1 MGLETAT
8 LIHELDP
15 ANPVGASDPKSQGD
29 NHIRLLKS
37 TIQNTFPNV
46 DGVVTSSHTEIN
58 KLTGLTATTVELNKL
73 AGTAAGLTAAEL
85 SVLDGITA
93 TTAELNKLAGTP
105 AGLTA
110 TEIGFLDGVTSAIQ
124 TQLNAITALLN
135 SNLIQSGTYTP
146 TISNTVNLD
155 ANTPRVCQW
164 MRIGNVVSVSGGI
177 NLDPTTN
184 GVETQ
189 WQISLPV
196 ASDFAQVWQL
206 AGSIGM
212 DNQNNGFA
220 NGYIKA
226 NVANNTAEVHH
237 FTQGLPAV
245 EGRFHFQYLI
255 V

>member
-58 KLTGLTATTVELNKL
+58 KLTGLTATTAELNKL

>member
-29 NHIRLLKS
+29 DHLRLIKS
-37 TIQNTFPNV
+37 AIQNTFANV
-46 DGVVTSSHTEIN
+46 DGAVTSSHTE
-58 KLTGLTATTVELNKL
+58 LNL
-73 AGTAAGLTAAEL
+73 
-85 SVLDGITA
+85 LDGVT
-93 TTAELNKLAGTP
+93 TSTAELN
-105 AGLTA
+105 
-110 TEIGFLDGVTSAIQ
+110 FVDGVTSAIQ
-124 TQLNAITALLN
+124 TQMDTKLATNGNGSALTNLNASALATGTVAAARLHTTVD
-135 SNLIQSGTYTP
+135 SGTYTP
-146 TISNTVNLD
+146 TISGTVNLD

-177 NLDPTTN
+177 NLDPTSN
-184 GVETQ
+184 GIETQ

>member
-1 MGLETAT
+1 MGLEAAT

-15 ANPVGASDPKSQGD
+15 ANPVGASDPKAQGD
-29 NHIRLLKS
+29 NHIRMLKS
-37 TIQNTFPNV
+37 CMQNTFP
-46 DGVVTSSHTEIN
+46 DIEGVVTASHTELN
-58 KLTGLTATTVELNKL
+58 KLDGATVTTAELNKL
-73 AGTAAGLTAAEL
+73 AGVTATTAEINKLSGL
-85 SVLDGITA
+85 TA

-110 TEIGFLDGVTSAIQ
+110 AEIGFLDGVTSAIQ

-146 TISNTVNLD
+146 TVSNTVNLD
-155 ANTPRVCQW
+155 ANTPRLCQW
-164 MRIGNVVSVSGGI
+164 LRVGNVVSVSGGI
-177 NLDPTTN
+177 NIDPTSNGIETN
-184 GVETQ
+184 YQ
-189 WQISLPV
+189 LSLPV
-196 ASDFAQVWQL
+196 ASNFAQVWEC
-206 AGSIGM
+206 AGSVAA
-212 DNQNNGFA
+212 DNQNNNLA

-245 EGRFHFQYLI
+245 EARFHFQYLI